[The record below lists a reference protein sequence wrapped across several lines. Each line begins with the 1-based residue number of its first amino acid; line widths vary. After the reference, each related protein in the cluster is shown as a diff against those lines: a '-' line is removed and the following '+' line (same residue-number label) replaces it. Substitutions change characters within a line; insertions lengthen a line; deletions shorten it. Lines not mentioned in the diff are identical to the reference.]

1 MTRRTPK
8 RAASRKVARKP
19 SRKIPRRRAAPTP
32 RKKPE
37 SKVRF
42 PRAPVRAAGAA
53 KRPSLFARL
62 IAPRKPVVKPP
73 FQAYRGTKPYLFAS
87 YSHRNMREVFG
98 IIRKISDNR
107 FRVWYDEGIEPGN
120 EWPEEVGRALTA
132 CRLFLVF
139 MSPEAMESRN
149 VRNEINM
156 ATSENKAV
164 MVVFLQ
170 PTELSEGMK
179 LQLGTVQFL
188 NRHEMTDA
196 EFGAK
201 LEQVLDPALR
211 G

>member
-1 MTRRTPK
+1 M
-8 RAASRKVARKP
+8 
-19 SRKIPRRRAAPTP
+19 
-32 RKKPE
+32 
-37 SKVRF
+37 
-42 PRAPVRAAGAA
+42 
-53 KRPSLFARL
+53 
-62 IAPRKPVVKPP
+62 KPP
-73 FQAYRGTKPYLFAS
+73 FTAYRGAKPYLFAS
-87 YSHRNMREVFG
+87 YAHRNIRDVFP
-98 IIRKISDNR
+98 IIRRLADAR

-132 CRLFLVF
+132 CQLFLVF

-156 ATSENKAV
+156 AAAENKAI

-170 PTELSEGMK
+170 TAELSEGMK